1 MELSKPSKC
10 TRSTLAET
18 VLPVA
23 FEQLDAEARERVFA
37 KIARR
42 QLGLCPIAD
51 KYFPP
56 CARLILH
63 VCGSMTYSA
72 WKRVKARWLEV
83 ESRLVCG
90 WMCPGVYEC
99 AAAIHLLTAPG
110 DVPTEQKSYIPGEYR
125 TKRVKEW
132 MIHDWHP
139 RTSYPT
145 SEVVTRDEFFAL
157 VWRCNIRNVTLDTRP
172 LKDVLM
178 DVHGC

>member
-1 MELSKPSKC
+1 MNMELSKRVR
-10 TRSTLAET
+10 TRTCGTLAET

-51 KYFPP
+51 KYFPS

-72 WKRVKARWLEV
+72 WKRVKARWLDV

-90 WMCPGVYEC
+90 WMCPGVYLY

-110 DVPTEQKSYIPGEYR
+110 DVPTHKIQYPPWGYY
-125 TKRVKEW
+125 TKHVTEW
-132 MIHDWHP
+132 YIHDWHP
-139 RTSYPT
+139 RASYPT
-145 SEVVTRDEFFAL
+145 SEVVTRDAFFAF
-157 VWRCNIRNVTLDTRP
+157 VWRCNIPNATLDGKP
-172 LKDVLM
+172 LKDILLQP
-178 DVHGC
+178 